1 MKTRCELPDV
11 YPVASMSYSIHH
23 KAGAEPGH
31 PTTLR
36 VDYQITPDPPHH
48 DRMQVSEFIC
58 LDHKGFARKKAEKW
72 WRKRSNQPVPDS
84 VERGFYLAKYGALRK
99 VSSIGVLMENG
110 FQRVVDAH
118 IGSLPT
124 EEEICKTL

>member
-1 MKTRCELPDV
+1 MKTSCELPDV
-11 YPVASMSYSIHH
+11 YEVASMSYSIHH
-23 KAGAEPGH
+23 KAGADPDH

-36 VDYQITPDPPHH
+36 VEYQIVPDPYLG
-48 DRMQVSEFIC
+48 RMQVSEFIC

-72 WRKRSNQPVPDS
+72 WRKRSSQPVPDS

-99 VSSIGVLMENG
+99 VNSIGVLVEDG
-110 FQRVVDAH
+110 FQRVVDAK
-118 IGSLPT
+118 IGSLPS